1 MKFHVTSKHF
11 WYGIAFCIAL
21 LPANAQAQ
29 NAPPILANPVWSV
42 DSGTVPFM
50 GTGNTERGGGYNP
63 KTDHVLVVTRT
74 NPTRIAVVNAA
85 DGKFIKDMDMTGV
98 NGGTFHLSEI
108 GITGDGQ
115 IFGANLTTNSTTSNI
130 KLYYWSDED
139 AKPMMV
145 FDGKVEAARYGDGIG
160 VGGMG
165 NNVKVFL
172 NGSGN
177 DKMAEFAFD
186 GTKLNFVKS
195 HVVEA
200 GIARARYGMA
210 PVMGTSLVWV
220 NEPTTELGLFDTANG
235 TVYNVPED
243 KVGKGF
249 GDLTYFEANGRR
261 YVATGPN
268 FAGKM
273 EWVLVD
279 VTVPAEAKIIAT
291 SPENTARPNL
301 NATGFAAYDSKRG
314 NLIVLTTNNQM
325 VSYPLSQLVTAPIAK
340 VINKTNWRVDAGKA
354 PFMGTGNTERGGG
367 YNGATDHVLV
377 VTRTNPTR
385 IAVLDAADGKFL
397 KDMDMTGVAGG
408 TFLLNEIGI
417 TPSGQIFGANLTTNS
432 TTSNIKIYYWANE
445 DAKPVVVFD
454 GKVEAVRYGDGLGIA
469 GDGNNVRIFLNG
481 SSNDKVAEFAFNGAQ
496 LAFVKNH
503 VVETGIARARY
514 GMAPVPGTNLMWVNE
529 PQNQMALFDL
539 NTGKIVADVPED
551 KLAKGFG
558 DLAYFEYGF
567 RRYVATGPNFAGK
580 GEFVVV
586 DVSDPANVAIVGV
599 TPDFPNPNL
608 NATGFAAFDYKRN
621 ALIVMATN
629 NAIVSYSIVGKSEV
643 NTAPPAASIVA
654 PADKGKVVLD
664 GQGSKNVTFSWTP
677 VSDADGDAV
686 AYRWHLSTQ
695 PDMSDR
701 QMDIEVGAAT
711 STSVK
716 QNFLYDILYWQG
728 KRTTGMTLYHRV
740 YTFDGTSFV
749 PGPISSFDVSLAGTF
764 VDREEEG
771 GIPATFA
778 LKGNYPNPFNPTTS
792 ISFDL
797 PEAASVEVVIT
808 DMLGREVMRSGQLT
822 LSAGAAQKI
831 QLDALGLSSGNYLY
845 RVQAK
850 GAKKSYVATG
860 RMTLLK

>member
-1 MKFHVTSKHF
+1 MKYRFTKWF
-11 WYGIAFCIAL
+11 TWQLIAL
-21 LPANAQAQ
+21 AFLPLLSHAQA
-29 NAPPILANPVWSV
+29 PIPVLGNPAWSV

-85 DGKFIKDMDMTGV
+85 DGKFMKDMDMTGV
-98 NGGTFHLSEI
+98 NGGTFHLNEI
-108 GITGDGQ
+108 GVTADGQ
-115 IFGANLTTNSTTSNI
+115 IFGANLTTNSATSSI
-130 KLYYWSDED
+130 KIYYWASED
-139 AKPMMV
+139 AVPVKV

-165 NNVKVFL
+165 TNVKVFL
-172 NGSGN
+172 NGNGN

-186 GTKLNFVKS
+186 GTALTFVKN

-210 PVMGTSLVWV
+210 PVPGTSLVWV
-220 NEPTTELGLFDTANG
+220 NEPTTELGLYDTATA

-243 KVGKGF
+243 KVAKGF
-249 GDLTYFEANGRR
+249 GDLTYFMANGRK

-273 EWVLVD
+273 EWALVD
-279 VTVPAEAKIIAT
+279 VTVPSEAKVVAV
-291 SPENTARPNL
+291 SPDNTARPNL

-314 NLIVLTTNNQM
+314 NLILLTTNNQM
-325 VSYPLSQLVTAPIAK
+325 VSYPLAQLVPAPISK
-340 VINKTNWRVDAGKA
+340 LINKVNWRIDAGKA

-397 KDMDMTGVAGG
+397 KDMDMTGVNGG
-408 TFLLNEIGI
+408 TFHLNEIGI
-417 TPSGQIFGANLTTNS
+417 TPSGQIFGANLTINS

-445 DAKPVVVFD
+445 EAKPALVFD
-454 GKVEAVRYGDGLGIA
+454 GKVEAARYGDGLGIA
-469 GDGNNVRIFLNG
+469 GDGANVRIFLNG
-481 SSNDKVAEFAFNGAQ
+481 SSNDKVAEFAFDGTKLN
-496 LAFVKNH
+496 FVKNH

-514 GMAPVPGTNLMWVNE
+514 GMAPIPGTSLMWVNE

-539 NTGKIVADVPED
+539 ATGKIVADIPED
-551 KLAKGFG
+551 KVGKGFG

-567 RRYVATGPNFAGK
+567 RKYVATGPNFAGK
-580 GEFVVV
+580 GEFAVV
-586 DVSDPANVAIVGV
+586 DVTDPANAMVVGV
-599 TPDFPNPNL
+599 TPDFPLTNA

-629 NAIVSYSIVGKSEV
+629 NAVVSYSVVGKSEV
-643 NTAPPAASIVA
+643 NTPPPAASVVS

-664 GQGSKNVTFSWTP
+664 GQGSKNVTISWTP
-677 VSDADGDAV
+677 VSDVDGDALS
-686 AYRWHLSTQ
+686 YRWHLSTK

-728 KRTTGMTLYHRV
+728 KRATGMTLYHRI
-740 YTFDGTSFV
+740 YTFDGAAFIA
-749 PGPISSFDVSLAGTF
+749 GPISSFDVSIAGTF
-764 VDREEEG
+764 VDRENEDG
-771 GIPATFA
+771 LPTTFA
-778 LKGNYPNPFNPTTS
+778 INGNYPNPFNPTTTV
-792 ISFDL
+792 SFDL
-797 PEAASVEVVIT
+797 PEAATVEVVVS
-808 DMLGREVMRSGQLT
+808 DMLGREVMRSGKMT
-822 LSAGAAQKI
+822 LGAGASQKV
-831 QLDALGLSSGNYLY
+831 QLNALNLASGNYVY
-845 RVQAK
+845 RVEAK
-850 GAKKSYVATG
+850 GNKQSYVATG